1 MALIIIFLGIAATI
15 YYFYAMA
22 SIRKKLPNDY
32 KGILSDSSSPTFAIL
47 LIIAVILSMGFLAS
61 EKWIER
67 SHILPFVLTIAIMI
81 LVFRRI
87 YLYQR
92 FKKLNF
98 PIIYLRAMFINTIV
112 LILGLLMIVWGDYL
126 TLIFKL

>member
-92 FKKLNF
+92 FKKIKFPHYLFKSDVHKYYCSDFRVINDCVGRLLNTNF
-98 PIIYLRAMFINTIV
+98 
-112 LILGLLMIVWGDYL
+112 
-126 TLIFKL
+126 